1 MPVEYTYRCGICNE
15 IITKILYIFS
25 IYKQEVTVN
34 TIKDTAFDNFVKHN
48 MEQIKKNQTLM
59 VCEGCHGVWQ
69 YLLNLR
75 VEELDKLKKDFI
87 GYMKR
92 KIKKNK
98 GDVNGNK

>member
-1 MPVEYTYRCGICNE
+1 LEEHVLVYSAELTLHEHC
-15 IITKILYIFS
+15 FS
-25 IYKQEVTVN
+25 GSA

-48 MEQIKKNQTLM
+48 MKQIKNNQTLM